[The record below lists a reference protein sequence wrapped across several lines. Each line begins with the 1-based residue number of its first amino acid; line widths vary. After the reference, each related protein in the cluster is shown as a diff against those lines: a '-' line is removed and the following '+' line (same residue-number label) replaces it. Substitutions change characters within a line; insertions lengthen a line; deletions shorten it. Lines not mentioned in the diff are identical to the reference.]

1 MSVDLVKEQHERQP
15 VCAVF
20 LYQLAHAMALG
31 YGTIAEEVRSLFL
44 KRLELSGF
52 KSFADKTELEFVQGI
67 TAVVGPNG
75 SGKSNIADGI
85 RWVLG
90 EQSARSLRGG
100 KMEDIIFAGS
110 DARKA
115 VNYGEVSLTLDNSSG
130 SLPLDFNEVT
140 VTRRVH
146 RSGESEYFINKQACR
161 LKDITELF
169 MDTGI
174 GKEAYSIIG
183 QGRIEEI
190 LSTKSEDRRGIFEE
204 ASGIVKYKS
213 RKKETEKKLEE
224 TEQNLLR
231 IHDLVSELEDQ
242 IEPLRIQSEKAVRFK
257 ELKELL
263 KKNEISVYVYQI
275 EHLYAAWKEAED
287 KLKALDT
294 ERLALSSVVSKHD
307 AQLEKHRMETRRLE
321 EEVEQLQALL
331 LELSEEFE
339 KCEGYG
345 EVLKERRKNY
355 TANRQQLIQTMALQ
369 EQRVSD
375 KRSELE
381 RFGVKMAEVGAELK
395 EFQARLA
402 KEEERLQGVSGG
414 MSSEAE
420 DMLKTELLDKLNQ
433 MAQARNEARYAEQQL
448 ESLNRRLERLEEER
462 HRWQEQR
469 DLIADRKQQLEHKLE
484 SVVHEIDKVRQRYLD
499 VSQRLKEK
507 QTLLEDLLSTVRK
520 WEQKL
525 GALTSRRDTMREMA
539 NDYDGFMLGVKE
551 VLKAKDRNQ
560 GLRGIHGAVAEL
572 VKVPAEYET
581 AVETA
586 LGGALQ
592 HIVVDNEAHGR
603 EAIAFLKK
611 RQLGRATFLPLDV
624 IRGRSIA
631 DHDKKQVASAPGFIG
646 IAVDLVKFDARY
658 EQIFS
663 SLLGNVIIAGTL
675 EEANR
680 IAAKAQY
687 RYRVVTLE
695 GDVVNPGGS
704 MTGGS
709 QQQKKTSLLSRQ
721 RQIEELDKEIAASEG
736 QLAELRA
743 RAELIKK
750 EIAAETA
757 VLEELRQTGEQ
768 MRMEEQQIRAGM
780 GPLDSEAR
788 QVEEQ
793 LHLYSQDRES
803 LHAER
808 EELKARKL
816 EAGQL
821 IVRLQEEEAA
831 LQQAI
836 RHAESVRKASESARE
851 ELQTHLTDLKIKVA
865 SLAQE
870 KQSLSDQQRRLQGEL
885 AADEQ
890 ELAANRSL
898 LAQLERDMESLE
910 AENVAQIEQLNSLK
924 LKKQQCTE
932 QLEFKRAERAEWQHQ
947 LELEENKTRDQRN
960 QLKQVEEEMH
970 QTEVRANRLDVE
982 LENMLKKLAEDYEL
996 SFELAKERYPVPDDV
1011 PSVQNRVR
1019 ELKREIA
1026 SLGEVNLGA
1035 IEEYQRVNERF
1046 QFLTEQKNDLIE
1058 AKTTLYQVIREMDE
1072 EMAKRFKSTFDE
1084 IRSHFGV
1091 VFAKLFGGGRAD
1103 LILSEPDRILDS
1115 GIEIVAQPPGK
1126 KLQNLQLLSGGE
1138 RALTAMALLFS
1149 MLHVKP
1155 VPFCVLDEVEAAL
1168 DEANVSRFASY
1179 LREFSGQTQFIVVT
1193 HRKGT
1198 MEEAD
1203 VLYGVT
1209 MQEGGV
1215 SKLVSVR
1222 LEDQEEAIIA

>member
-1 MSVDLVKEQHERQP
+1 M
-15 VCAVF
+15 
-20 LYQLAHAMALG
+20 
-31 YGTIAEEVRSLFL
+31 

-75 SGKSNIADGI
+75 SGKSNISDGI

-146 RSGESEYFINKQACR
+146 RSGDSEYFINKQACR

-213 RKKETEKKLEE
+213 RKKETERKLEE

-242 IEPLRIQSEKAVRFK
+242 IEPLRIQSEKAIRYK

-263 KKNEISVYVYQI
+263 KKSEISVYVYQI
-275 EHLYAAWKEAED
+275 EQIHASWKEAGD
-287 KLKALDT
+287 KLKEL
-294 ERLALSSVVSKHD
+294 EKEQLSLSSVVSMHD
-307 AQLEKHRMETRRLE
+307 AQLEQHRLETRRLE
-321 EEVEQLQALL
+321 EEVERLQAQLL
-331 LELSEEFE
+331 VLSEEFE
-339 KCEGYG
+339 KCEGHG
-345 EVLKERRKNY
+345 EVLKERKKNY
-355 TANRQQLIQTMALQ
+355 GANRHQLIQTIAQQ
-369 EQRVSD
+369 EQRLTDRQSDIEQLRGKAVGVS
-375 KRSELE
+375 
-381 RFGVKMAEVGAELK
+381 AELK
-395 EFQARLA
+395 EYQARLTA
-402 KEEERLQGVSGG
+402 EEERLLGVAGG
-414 MSSEAE
+414 ISSQAE
-420 DMLKTELLDKLNQ
+420 DLLKGELLDKLNE

-448 ESLNRRLERLEEER
+448 ESIVRRLDRLEEER
-462 HRWQEQR
+462 KKWQEQQ
-469 DLIADRKQQLEHKLE
+469 DQIAKRKQELTSRLE
-484 SVVHEIDKVRQRYLD
+484 VVVREINDVRQRYLD
-499 VSQRLKEK
+499 VSQGLKDK
-507 QTLLEDLLSTVRK
+507 QLLLDEAQGAVRK

-525 GALTSRRDTMREMA
+525 DALVSRRDTMREMA

-551 VLKAKDRNQ
+551 VLKAKDRQ
-560 GLRGIHGAVAEL
+560 DGLRGIHGAVAEL
-572 VKVPAEYET
+572 VKVPAQYEI
-581 AVETA
+581 AMETA

-592 HIVVDNEAHGR
+592 HIVVQNEANGR

-624 IRGRSIA
+624 IRGRSVA
-631 DHDKKQVASAPGFIG
+631 EHEKKQVTSAPGFIG
-646 IAVDLVKFDARY
+646 IAVDLVQFDERY

-675 EEANR
+675 EDANR
-680 IAAKAQY
+680 IAAKVQY

-721 RQIEELDKEIAASEG
+721 RQIEEMDKEIAVSEG
-736 QLAELRA
+736 QLKQLRTRAAQVKQEIAGETAEL
-743 RAELIKK
+743 EQ
-750 EIAAETA
+750 
-757 VLEELRQTGEQ
+757 LRQTGEQ
-768 MRMEEQQIRAGM
+768 KRIEEQQIRAEL
-780 GPLDSEAR
+780 GPLDSESK
-788 QVEEQ
+788 QVDEQ
-793 LHLYSQDRES
+793 LALYSQDRES
-803 LHAER
+803 LHAECR
-808 EELKARKL
+808 DLEARKL
-816 EAGQL
+816 AAEQSLQQL
-821 IVRLQEEEAA
+821 QQEEAA

-836 RHAESVRKASESARE
+836 KNAELARKASESEKE
-851 ELQTHLTDLKIKVA
+851 ELQTQLTDLKIKVA
-865 SLAQE
+865 SLTQE
-870 KQSLSDQQRRLQGEL
+870 KMSLSDQQHRLQSEL
-885 AADEQ
+885 AAAEQ
-890 ELAANRSL
+890 ELATSRGL
-898 LAQLERDMESLE
+898 LDQLERDMENHE
-910 AENVAQIEQLNSLK
+910 TEHVAQIELLNDLK
-924 LKKQQCTE
+924 LKKQECSE
-932 QLEFKRAERAEWQHQ
+932 QLDFKRAERAKWQHQ
-947 LELEENKTRDQRN
+947 LEQEENKTREQRT
-960 QLKQVEEEMH
+960 QLKHVEEQMH
-970 QTEVRANRLDVE
+970 QTEVRLARLDVE
-982 LENMLKKLAEDYEL
+982 LENLLKKLAEEYEL
-996 SFELAKERYPVPDDV
+996 SFELAKMRYPVPEDV
-1011 PSVQNRVR
+1011 PAAQNRVR

-1026 SLGEVNLGA
+1026 SLGDVNLGA

-1058 AKTTLYQVIREMDE
+1058 AKTALYMVIREMDE
-1072 EMAKRFKSTFDE
+1072 EMSKRFKTTFDA
-1084 IRSHFGV
+1084 IRSHFVV

-1103 LILSEPDRILDS
+1103 LILSEPENILNT

-1149 MLHVKP
+1149 ILHVKP

-1168 DEANVSRFASY
+1168 DEANVARFAAY
-1179 LREFSGQTQFIVVT
+1179 LREFSQQTQFIVVT

-1222 LEDQEEAIIA
+1222 LEDEEAIIA